1 MEIKLCCC
9 NPKCDKA
16 LLVEVNRPPQ
26 FGFELAGLAN
36 DVGWIGIIDMGK
48 HITAVYCCEACLKT
62 GKFTKN
68 HIIMTKQTP
77 ETQATNSDGENDL
90 SMNEKSI
97 YHYLQKNTEFVSP
110 SVIGRDLMPDYN
122 LSSPSAWAS
131 PICKRLVKKGYLLRN
146 ERGHYKSIMGVK
158 QLGY

>member
-1 MEIKLCCC
+1 MNIQLNCH

-16 LLVEVNRPPQ
+16 LNVAVNRPPQ

-48 HITAVYCCEACLKT
+48 HTTEVYCSEACLKT

-68 HIIMTKQTP
+68 HIIMTKQTS
-77 ETQATNSDGENDL
+77 ETQSTNNGSKSDLN
-90 SMNEKSI
+90 MQEKSVF
-97 YHYLQKNTEFVSP
+97 HCLQKHNGFISP
-110 SVIGRDLMPDYN
+110 SVIGRELKPGSI

-146 ERGHYKSIMGVK
+146 DKGHYKAIKGVK
-158 QLGY
+158 